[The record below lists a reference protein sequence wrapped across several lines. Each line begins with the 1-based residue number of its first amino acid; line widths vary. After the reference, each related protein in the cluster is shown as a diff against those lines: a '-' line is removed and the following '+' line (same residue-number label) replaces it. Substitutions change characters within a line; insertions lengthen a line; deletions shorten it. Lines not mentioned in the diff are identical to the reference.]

1 MSKSIVAI
9 IAIGLLVSFFMYLW
23 ISSYFASH
31 SPETTTSLTITS
43 TTPASKPTTT
53 IMLNG
58 AGSTL
63 QAPLVVYWSDLFEK
77 DSGIVVNY
85 QGVGSGAGQSMFFSG
100 VIDFAGSDVPLTHSQ
115 YLNYSG
121 RVAQIPI
128 AVAAVAVVYN
138 LPELPRDVHLNF
150 TGCLLAKIYKG
161 EVTKWDDPAIRALNP
176 AVADKLPDKNIITVY
191 RSDKSGTT
199 NIFTAY
205 LWKSC
210 PSEWPQNYVGLS
222 MPSFVTTSSN
232 SIGGKGSDGLTSIVK
247 NNPYSIGYVEL
258 QYALSSNLQY
268 ASVENAQKE
277 FITPINQTIYRAVEN
292 AVSYLPSSPFDDWSE
307 AAFKLVLA
315 PGNDSYPLTTFTFQ
329 FYWAKYSDTAKQNAV
344 LKWVNFILTK
354 GQENMLE
361 GYYPL
366 PSVLASRLLSSF
378 GGV

>member
-1 MSKSIVAI
+1 MRKSIII
-9 IAIGLLVSFFMYLW
+9 IAIALVVSFLVYLG
-23 ISSYFASH
+23 ISSYSATQ
-31 SPETTTSLTITS
+31 SPKPSTTSQTITS
-43 TTPASKPTTT
+43 TTTV
-53 IMLNG
+53 MLNG

-63 QAPLVVYWSDLFEK
+63 QAPLIVYWSRLFER

-100 VIDFAGSDVPLTHSQ
+100 VVDFAGSDVPLTHSQ
-115 YLNYSG
+115 YLNYRG

-128 AVAAVAVVYN
+128 AVAGVAVVYN
-138 LPELPRDVHLNF
+138 LPELPRDIHLNF
-150 TGCLLAKIYKG
+150 TGCLLAEIYRG
-161 EVTKWDDPAIRALNP
+161 EVTRWDDPAIRALNP
-176 AVADKLPDKNIITVY
+176 AVADKLPDQSIITVY
-191 RSDKSGTT
+191 RSDMSGTT

-210 PSEWPQNYVGLS
+210 PNEWPENYVGLS
-222 MPSFVTTSSN
+222 MPAFVTTSSN
-232 SIGGKGSDGLTSIVK
+232 SLGGKGSDGLASTVK

-268 ASVENAQKE
+268 ASVENAEKE
-277 FITPINQTIYRAVEN
+277 FVTPSDQTISRAVEN
-292 AVSYLPSSPFDDWSE
+292 TVSYLPSSPFDDWSE

-329 FYWAKYSDTAKQNAV
+329 FYWAEYSDISRQNAV
-344 LKWVNFILTK
+344 RKWVDFVLTR

-361 GYYPL
+361 GFYPL
-366 PSVLASRLLSSF
+366 PREFTSRLLSGF

>member
-1 MSKSIVAI
+1 MSKSIVVI
-9 IAIGLLVSFFMYLW
+9 IAIALLVSFFVYLG
-23 ISSYFASH
+23 ISNYFAPQ
-31 SPETTTSLTITS
+31 SPKSTTTSPTTTTTLS
-43 TTPASKPTTT
+43 TPGTT

-63 QAPLVVYWSDLFEK
+63 QAPLVVYWSDLFKRET
-77 DSGIVVNY
+77 GIVVNY

-100 VIDFAGSDVPLTHSQ
+100 VVDFAGSDPPLTHSQ

-138 LPELPRDVHLNF
+138 LPELPRDIHLNF

-161 EVTKWDDPAIRALNP
+161 EVTRWNDPTIRALNP
-176 AVADKLPDKNIITVY
+176 AVADRLPDKNIITVY

-199 NIFTAY
+199 NIYTAY

-222 MPSFVTTSSN
+222 MPDFVTTSPN
-232 SIGGKGSDGLTSIVK
+232 SIGGKGSDGLTSTVK

-258 QYALSSNLQY
+258 QFALSSNLQY
-268 ASVENAQKE
+268 ASVENAEKE
-277 FITPINQTIYRAVEN
+277 FVTPTNQTIYRAVEN

-307 AAFKLVLA
+307 AAFKLILA

-329 FYWAKYSDTAKQNAV
+329 FFWGKYSDTAHQNAV
-344 LKWVNFILTK
+344 QKWVNFILTK

-366 PSVLASRLLSSF
+366 PKELTSRLLSRF
-378 GGV
+378 GGA